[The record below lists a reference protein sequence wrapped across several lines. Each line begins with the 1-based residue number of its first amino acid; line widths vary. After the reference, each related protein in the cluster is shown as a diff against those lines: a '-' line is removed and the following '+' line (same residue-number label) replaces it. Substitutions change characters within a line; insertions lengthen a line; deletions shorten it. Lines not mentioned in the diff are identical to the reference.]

1 VDSFESIAWLKQR
14 LGAGVEEVRVQ
25 GDHPLV
31 LDDPS
36 CAYVTLSEHHQL
48 FCVGYEGGAPV
59 GRREHVAICQP
70 GQLLFGLEPREG
82 AYRTAL
88 LLSGV
93 SGSVVWRVPTALLF
107 RIARE
112 AEGLAVVARL
122 FDDWI
127 SLLVGVLPTAPIP
140 TRCLAAAVGD
150 VLEIGS
156 AAPVRATLGLAWIA
170 PPTPP
175 TRYLGVDLDAS
186 TPQMDVWPIG
196 EQAWALLSPVK
207 LRVWGSGELLEA
219 NGNASFA
226 DGFYAF
232 VVAFVAKRRAEL
244 ASTRIS
250 RDVASKTAERLGVGI
265 SLARLASVGR
275 GERLAPEVGGAHP
288 LDRACRTIANWLG
301 IEPPRV
307 VRPGGSSLSQMQAA
321 LSRMTGVRTRGV
333 LLEKRWF
340 DGDAGALLGFAMA
353 DDEVLHPVA
362 LLPSH
367 KGYVLHDPRSSTPAP
382 LTLALAN
389 GLHPQAYQFYAPF
402 PAGALRPFDVLRVSS
417 RRARGDVLFA
427 LTIGMLTG
435 SVGMLI
441 PLLTGQIFD
450 RIIPGAERPLL
461 RQFTLVLFT
470 VYGSIA
476 LFDIARGF
484 CLVRAQTRMDATLEA
499 SVWDRLLGLP
509 LPFFRDYSAG
519 DLASRAAGIGGIREV
534 LAGATLSILLSGVFS
549 IWNFALLFFIDP
561 TLAAAATGLTAVAG
575 AVAAIASYFTLKRQ
589 RKVAELDGKI
599 GGLLL
604 QLIGGVS
611 KLRVTASEKR
621 AFGVWAR
628 LFTSRRDADLEAER
642 VGIRVSVFQTSYPI
656 LCSFVLFWLLAG
668 EGGQKLSTGKF
679 LAFSSAFSIFLSAV
693 LEVIAA
699 GLHALTAIPL
709 YERARPILEAELESR
724 GKADVRTALLGA
736 LEVSHVTFRYEPAGP
751 LILDDVHFRIQA
763 DEFVAIVGPS
773 GSGKSTL
780 LRILLGFETCTEG
793 GVFYDGQAL
802 ANLDVRAVRQQIG
815 VVLQHSRVMAG
826 DIYTNIVGST
836 GRSLDDAWRA
846 ARQAALDKDIEAMPM
861 GMHTVIAQGG
871 GTLSGGQRQ
880 RLLIARA
887 LTSEPRILFFDEAT
901 SALDNVT
908 QAMVSESLEGLRVT
922 RVVIAHRLS
931 TIRHAD
937 KIIVLERGRVV
948 QMGRFDE
955 LMNVPGTFRDLAKR
969 QTI

>member
-1 VDSFESIAWLKQR
+1 VSGFESIAWLKQR

-36 CAYVTLSEHHQL
+36 CAYVTLSEHHQV
-48 FCVGYEGGAPV
+48 FCVGYES
-59 GRREHVAICQP
+59 
-70 GQLLFGLEPREG
+70 GQLLFGLEPRQG
-82 AYRTAL
+82 AHRTAL

-107 RIARE
+107 RLARDE
-112 AEGLAVVARL
+112 EGLAVVAKL

-127 SLLVGVLPTAPIP
+127 ALLVGVLPTAPIP
-140 TRCLAAAVGD
+140 TRCIAATEGETLD
-150 VLEIGS
+150 LENATPI
-156 AAPVRATLGLAWIA
+156 RATERLAWIA
-170 PPTPP
+170 PAKPP
-175 TRYLGVDLDAS
+175 RRYLGLDLHAN
-186 TPQMDVWPIG
+186 TPHMECWPIG
-196 EQAWALLSPVK
+196 EQAWALLEPGK
-207 LRVWGSGELLEA
+207 LRIWGSGELLR
-219 NGNASFA
+219 ASGGAAFA

-232 VVAFVAKRRAEL
+232 VVAYVAARRADL
-244 ASTRIS
+244 ASTRIF
-250 RDVASKTAERLGVGI
+250 RDTASKEAEKKFVGE

-275 GERLAPEVGGAHP
+275 GERLAVDVGGAHA
-288 LDRACRTIANWLG
+288 LDRVCRTIADHIR
-301 IEPPRV
+301 IEAPRV
-307 VRPGGSSLSQMQAA
+307 VKPAGTSLSQMQAA
-321 LSRMTGVRTRGV
+321 LARMTGVRTRGV

-340 DGDAGALLGFAMA
+340 DDDAGALLAFVMDAA
-353 DDEVLHPVA
+353 EVLHPVA
-362 LLPSH
+362 LLPTR
-367 KGYVLHDPRSSTPAP
+367 KGYRLHDPRAEAP
-382 LTLALAN
+382 IPVTLAVAN
-389 GLHPQAYQFYAPF
+389 GLHPQAYQFYVPF
-402 PAGALRPFDVLRVSS
+402 PARTLTPLDVLAVSS
-417 RRARGDVLFA
+417 RRARKDIVFA
-427 LTIGMLTG
+427 LTIGMVTG

-461 RQFTLVLFT
+461 REFTLVLFT
-470 VYGSIA
+470 VYATLA
-476 LFDIARGF
+476 LFDVARGL

-499 SVWDRLLGLP
+499 AVWDRLLSLP
-509 LPFFRDYSAG
+509 LPFFREYSAG
-519 DLASRAAGIGGIREV
+519 DLASRAQGIGAIREV
-534 LAGATLSILLSGVFS
+534 LTGATLSVLLSGIFS

-561 TLAAAATGLTAVAG
+561 GLAGAATGLVGLSGVVA
-575 AVAAIASYFTLKRQ
+575 AVAAYFTLKRQ

-604 QLIGGVS
+604 QLIGGIA

-642 VGIRVSVFQTSYPI
+642 VGIRVSVFQSAFPI

-668 EGGQKLSTGKF
+668 QGGQKLSTGKF
-679 LAFSSAFSIFLSAV
+679 LAFSSAFSIFLRAV
-693 LEVIAA
+693 LDVIEA
-699 GLHALTAIPL
+699 GLHSLNAIPM
-709 YERARPILEAELESR
+709 YERARPILDAELESR
-724 GKADVRTALLGA
+724 GKSEVRTELKGA
-736 LEVSHVTFRYEPAGP
+736 IEVSHVSFRYEPAGP
-751 LILDDVHFRIQA
+751 LILDDVHFRMEA

-780 LRILLGFETCTEG
+780 LRILLGFENCSEG
-793 GVFYDGQAL
+793 GIFYDGQAL
-802 ANLDVRAVRQQIG
+802 ANLDVRSIRQQIG
-815 VVLQHSRVMAG
+815 VVMQHSRVMAG
-826 DIYTNIVGST
+826 DIFTNIVGST
-836 GRSLDDAWRA
+836 GRNLDDAWRA

-887 LTSEPRILFFDEAT
+887 LTAEPRILFFDEAT

-908 QAMVSESLEGLRVT
+908 QAQVSESLEGLRVT
-922 RVVIAHRLS
+922 RIVIAHRLS

-937 KIIVLERGRVV
+937 KIVVLDRGRII
-948 QMGRFDE
+948 QMGRFEE
-955 LMNVPGTFRDLAKR
+955 LMRVPGVFRDLAKR

>member
-1 VDSFESIAWLKQR
+1 MDSFESIAWLKQR